1 MKDTTFIRDL
11 RLRARIGIG
20 EHERRDRQDLVIN
33 IEFESDQ
40 AAAAQSDDMAHAVD
54 YRALNKDVIALVEGN
69 EHKLVETLAERI
81 AQVCLKHDGVET
93 VRVRLEKPG
102 ALRFADGVGVEIQRE
117 RRSPS

>member
-1 MKDTTFIRDL
+1 MTDLTFIKDL
-11 RLRARIGIG
+11 RLRARIGVG

-40 AAAAQSDDMAHAVD
+40 TAAAQNDDVAYAVD

-69 EHKLVETLAERI
+69 EHKLVETLADDI
-81 AQVCLKHDGVET
+81 ARACLKREGVLF

-102 ALRFADGVGVEIQRE
+102 ALRFADGVGVEV
-117 RRSPS
+117 RRRRPSP

>member
-1 MKDTTFIRDL
+1 MTDKTLIKDL

-20 EHERRDRQDLVIN
+20 EHERRDKQDLVIC

-40 AAAAQSDDMAHAVD
+40 AAAARSDDVTRAVD

-69 EHKLVETLAERI
+69 EHRLVETLAENI
-81 AQVCLKHDGVET
+81 AQACLKHDGVET

-102 ALRFADGVGVEIQRE
+102 ALRFADSVGVEIQRK
-117 RRSPS
+117 RRPT

>member
-1 MKDTTFIRDL
+1 MKDRTFIKDL

-20 EHERRDRQDLVIN
+20 ERERRDKQDLVIN

-40 AAAAQSDDMAHAVD
+40 AAAAHNDDMAHAVD

-69 EHKLVETLAERI
+69 EHHLVEALAEGI
-81 AQVCLKHDGVET
+81 AQACLEHDGVEM

-102 ALRFADGVGVEIQRE
+102 ALRFADSVGVEIERA
-117 RRSPS
+117 RRSA